1 MKLPSKLYDVLKWI
15 FLIVSPALCALLTTL
30 NTLWGWN
37 LPIEAIVGSI
47 NGVSAFFGIILG
59 ISSSN
64 YSKAQ
69 QKAKE
74 VIK

>member
-47 NGVSAFFGIILG
+47 NGVSAFL
-59 ISSSN
+59 
-64 YSKAQ
+64 
-69 QKAKE
+69 E
-74 VIK
+74 